1 MSTSATGLAAACLAW
16 GCMMADCSLE
26 IVVDVTPGGPP
37 IVHKSHGAAWRTE
50 CTPHGRTLVTFPAG
64 CRLARDDEGPDVPPP
79 GWHHPTLKTPWHILA
94 LDLPDVPTFGSMFA
108 AYTNDY
114 GPEFTAEKMAEL
126 VAKMKAM
133 AAAGAFAHCT
143 YKAPAPDA
151 WPRSAARHDPATWWQ
166 RSL

>member
-1 MSTSATGLAAACLAW
+1 MTAIYAGLAAACLAW

-37 IVHKSHGAAWRTE
+37 IVHKSHGAAWRTQ

-64 CRLARDDEGPDVPPP
+64 CRLARDYETPDVTPP
-79 GWHHPTLKTPWHILA
+79 GWHHPTLKTPWHQL
-94 LDLPDVPTFGSMFA
+94 A

-151 WPRSAARHDPATWWQ
+151 WPRSAARHDPATWTERNREWP
-166 RSL
+166 L